1 MATVNLGKVKLKWR
15 GTYAGGTAYTPD
27 DVVYY
32 VDGSVGSSYICV
44 TASTGN
50 APSSGG
56 SAHSSWNYLAK
67 GQATSPTT
75 TQGDVIVRGAS
86 ADARLAIGTAGQA
99 LKVNSSANGLEYGTA
114 GGVLGMNQTI
124 YSTPSTLSLSNSGWT
139 SAPSGTSVA
148 YTAKATT
155 SHFLL
160 EAFMSLGTEHHDL
173 MYTMNWWDSLK
184 GLSDGNELFTLAAA
198 QSNRERGTFACI
210 PSGAGVSGE
219 WDSYWFSGV
228 HFSALYYPDS
238 GQRSTSARTFQPVFR
253 RNNYNF
259 NMRFNSSYTDN
270 AVGMTGISVIKVTE
284 IDGGIVG

>member
-198 QSNRERGTFACI
+198 QSSRLRGTFACI
-210 PSGAGVSGE
+210 PSGAGVSGN
-219 WDSYWFSGV
+219 WDEYWFSGV

-253 RNNYNF
+253 RNNCLLYTSPSPRDATLSR
-259 NMRFNSSYTDN
+259 MPSS
-270 AVGMTGISVIKVTE
+270 A
-284 IDGGIVG
+284 

>member
-1 MATVNLGKVKLKWR
+1 MATIDLGKIKQVFR
-15 GTYAGGTAYTPD
+15 GTYNNATAYVPD
-27 DVVYY
+27 DLVVFT
-32 VDGSVGSSYICV
+32 DTNITSTYICT

-50 APSSGG
+50 NPSSGG
-56 SAHSSWNYLAK
+56 TAHANWAYVAK
-67 GQATSPTT
+67 G
-75 TQGDVIVRGAS
+75 V
-86 ADARLAIGTAGQA
+86 ADPIPSQSGNAGKVLKTDGSSLSFGTG
-99 LKVNSSANGLEYGTA
+99 

-124 YSTPSTLSLSNSGWT
+124 YSTPSTLSLSNNGWT

-160 EAFMSLGTEHHDL
+160 EAFFSLGTEHHDL

-253 RNNYNF
+253 RNNYNY
-259 NMRFNSSYTDN
+259 NMRFNSSYTNN
-270 AVGMTGISVIKVTE
+270 AVGMTAISIIKVTE
-284 IDGGIVG
+284 IDGSIVG

>member
-1 MATVNLGKVKLKWR
+1 MATVNLGKIKFKWR
-15 GTYAGGTAYTPD
+15 GTYAGGTAYSPD

-56 SAHSSWNYLAK
+56 TAHASWNYLAK

-75 TQGDVIVRGAS
+75 TQGDIIVRGAS
-86 ADARLAIGTAGQA
+86 ADERLGVGAAGKS
-99 LKVNSSANGLEYGTA
+99 LKVNSSGNGLEYGSG
-114 GGVLGMNQTI
+114 GGVLGMNQTV
-124 YSTPSTLSLSNSGWT
+124 YSTPSTLGLSNNGWT
-139 SAPSGTSVA
+139 SAPSGTSVS

-160 EAFMSLGTEHHDL
+160 EAFFSLGTEHHDL

-198 QSNRERGTFACI
+198 QGSRERGTFACL
-210 PSGAGVSGE
+210 PAGAGVSGN
-219 WDSYWFSGV
+219 WDEYWFQGV
-228 HFSALYYPDS
+228 HFSALYYPAV

-259 NMRFNSSYTDN
+259 NMRFNSSYSDS
-270 AVGMTGISVIKVTE
+270 AVGLTGISVIKVTE

>member
-1 MATVNLGKVKLKWR
+1 MATVNLGKIKLKWR

-44 TASTGN
+44 AATTGN

-56 SAHSSWNYLAK
+56 TAHASWNYLAK

-75 TQGDVIVRGAS
+75 TQGDLIVRGAS
-86 ADARLAIGTAGQA
+86 ADERLGIGAAGKS
-99 LKVNSSANGLEYGTA
+99 LKVNSSGNGLEYGTG
-114 GGVLGMNQTI
+114 GGVLGMNQTV
-124 YSTPSTLSLSNSGWT
+124 YTTFSTLGLSNNGWT
-139 SAPSGTSVA
+139 SAPSGSSVS

-160 EAFMSLGTEHHDL
+160 EAFFSLGTEHHDL

-184 GLSDGNELFTLAAA
+184 GLSDGNELFTLASA
-198 QSNRERGTFACI
+198 SGSRERGTFACL
-210 PSGAGVSGE
+210 PSGAGVSGN
-219 WDSYWFSGV
+219 WDEYWLSGV
-228 HFSALYYPDS
+228 HFSALYYPAE

-259 NMRFNSSYTDN
+259 NMRFNFSHTDN

>member
-1 MATVNLGKVKLKWR
+1 MATIDLGKIKQVFR
-15 GTYAGGTAYTPD
+15 GTYNNSTAYVPD
-27 DVVYY
+27 DLVVFT
-32 VDGSVGSSYICV
+32 DTGITSTYICT

-50 APSSGG
+50 NPSSGG
-56 SAHSSWNYLAK
+56 TAHANWAYIAK
-67 GQATSPTT
+67 GVTDPIPSQSGNAGKVLKTDGS
-75 TQGDVIVRGAS
+75 S
-86 ADARLAIGTAGQA
+86 LSFGTG
-99 LKVNSSANGLEYGTA
+99 

-124 YSTPSTLSLSNSGWT
+124 YTTPSTLSLSSSGWT
-139 SAPSGTSVA
+139 SAPSGTSVS

-160 EAFMSLGTEHHDL
+160 EAFFSLGTEHHDL

-198 QSNRERGTFACI
+198 QGNRRRGTFATL
-210 PSGAGVSGE
+210 PSGAGVSGN
-219 WDSYWFSGV
+219 WDEYWFSGV

-259 NMRFNSSYTDN
+259 NMRFNSSYQDN
-270 AVGMTGISVIKVTE
+270 GVGLTGISIIKVTE
-284 IDGGIVG
+284 IDGSIVG

>member
-1 MATVNLGKVKLKWR
+1 MATIDLGKIKFKWQ
-15 GTYAGGTAYTPD
+15 GTYAGGTAYVPD

-32 VDGSVGSSYICV
+32 MDGTVGSSYMCV
-44 TASTGN
+44 ANTTGN

-56 SAHSSWNYLAK
+56 TLHASWQYLAK
-67 GQATSPTT
+67 GQAVSPTT
-75 TQGDVIVRGAS
+75 TQGDLIVRGAS
-86 ADARLAIGTAGQA
+86 ADERLGIGAAGKS
-99 LKVNSSANGLEYGTA
+99 LKVNSSGNGLEYGSG

-124 YSTPSTLSLSNSGWT
+124 YTGLSSLALSNGSWT
-139 SAPSGTSVA
+139 SAPSGTSVS

-198 QSNRERGTFACI
+198 QGNRERGTFACI

-219 WDSYWFSGV
+219 WDSYWLSGV

-238 GQRSTSARTFQPVFR
+238 GQRSTSARSFQPVFR
-253 RNNYNF
+253 RNNYNY
-259 NMRFNSSYTDN
+259 NMRINSSYFDHG
-270 AVGMTGISVIKVTE
+270 VGLTGISIIKVTE

>member
-198 QSNRERGTFACI
+198 QSSRLRGTFACI
-210 PSGAGVSGE
+210 PSGAGVSGN
-219 WDSYWFSGV
+219 WDEYWFSGV

-238 GQRSTSARTFQPVFR
+238 GQRSISARTFQPVFR

-259 NMRFNSSYTDN
+259 SMRFNSSYADS
-270 AVGMTGISVIKVTE
+270 AVGLTGISVIKVTE